1 MFKCHM
7 LLGVA
12 AIFELAL
19 TQNSYW
25 IRVRH
30 KKIYKLFFIRDESTH
45 EPSQFQLKLNSFSYR
60 ARLARAKLTKVILV
74 QAKLARVWTEPRP
87 NFFVSSHLKLERS
100 GLLYKSTLLT
110 TIKFVICLRLIVVLL
125 DLGFIVELKTQFI
138 KLERLGLLYKSTLN
152 KLERSGLLYKSEPT
166 NCWKKL
172 SFVSFLYYIFFILKS
187 KILYDKIFKFEL
199 YLWFEHLK
207 YCWIKIKI
215 YKICVPMSLI
225 VTCYKTHM
233 NSYYKVAIDTTKLT
247 IWQHTT

>member
-110 TIKFVICLRLIVVLL
+110 TIIILNSSSRSCSINRATA
-125 DLGFIVELKTQFI
+125 VEVETQWSYHYGR
-138 KLERLGLLYKSTLN
+138 KR
-152 KLERSGLLYKSEPT
+152 
-166 NCWKKL
+166 
-172 SFVSFLYYIFFILKS
+172 YIQL
-187 KILYDKIFKFEL
+187 
-199 YLWFEHLK
+199 
-207 YCWIKIKI
+207 
-215 YKICVPMSLI
+215 
-225 VTCYKTHM
+225 
-233 NSYYKVAIDTTKLT
+233 
-247 IWQHTT
+247 